1 LSKRRDGKRR
11 KRTLR
16 NNPMRIGTPP
26 PELYPVAWMYEAW
39 VPPEPRR
46 YCPTE
51 RSIRAAVLERAV
63 IDAELGDVGALRW
76 IYGLDPSP
84 PTYSCEDIC
93 DLLDMPVDRV
103 RQRLMRPLWSDDDR
117 PTPRRD
123 LAQRSE

>member
-1 LSKRRDGKRR
+1 
-11 KRTLR
+11 
-16 NNPMRIGTPP
+16 MRIGTPP
-26 PELYPVAWMYEAW
+26 PELFPVAWMYEAW
-39 VPPEPRR
+39 IAPEPRR

-63 IDAELGDVGALRW
+63 IDAELGDVDALRW

-84 PTYSCEDIC
+84 PSYSCEDIC

-103 RQRLMRPLWSDDDR
+103 RQRLMRPLRSDDDR